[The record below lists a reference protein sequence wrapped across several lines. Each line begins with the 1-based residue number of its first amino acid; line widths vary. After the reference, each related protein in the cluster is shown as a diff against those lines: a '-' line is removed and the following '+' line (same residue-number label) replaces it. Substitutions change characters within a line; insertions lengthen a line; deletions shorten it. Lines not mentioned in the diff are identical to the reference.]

1 MRFRVYIR
9 RPPRYIEPYLFQNAL
24 IVPCNFSGLGLV
36 VCKYSYPVP
45 YCPPDPHTV
54 PDSKPIWSFFPFSL
68 SINPNGML
76 TTDSLIFCQTLL
88 LRAQIRYRARKRE
101 SPTSPMSDALFKFVG
116 QLDIA
121 WHAGDGVRSLRPSL
135 SSHLKSPLLQTR
147 PPFHA
152 QPQTSPR
159 PLCARI
165 PLTSPWAPLL
175 TELDG
180 RLSWEGR
187 KWLVKE
193 EELSKMKRGKKHLV
207 YQFTANLTRLPAMP
221 HWHVRFPLF
230 LPLFHSFLV
239 RLVKVYDRRDITRKH
254 TLINYCP
261 TPKSVKTSKLSRG
274 KG

>member
-1 MRFRVYIR
+1 
-9 RPPRYIEPYLFQNAL
+9 
-24 IVPCNFSGLGLV
+24 
-36 VCKYSYPVP
+36 
-45 YCPPDPHTV
+45 
-54 PDSKPIWSFFPFSL
+54 
-68 SINPNGML
+68 
-76 TTDSLIFCQTLL
+76 
-88 LRAQIRYRARKRE
+88 
-101 SPTSPMSDALFKFVG
+101 MSDALFKFVG

-193 EELSKMKRGKKHLV
+193 EELSKMKRRKKHLV
-207 YQFTANLTRLPAMP
+207 YQFTANLTRLPAIL

-254 TLINYCP
+254 TPINYCP
-261 TPKSVKTSKLSRG
+261 TPKSVKNCHEGKTSTGEECYGLLVNIAAMIGDWSTDQWSCSRLDIRARSCSNVYYIISACNWDTF
-274 KG
+274 